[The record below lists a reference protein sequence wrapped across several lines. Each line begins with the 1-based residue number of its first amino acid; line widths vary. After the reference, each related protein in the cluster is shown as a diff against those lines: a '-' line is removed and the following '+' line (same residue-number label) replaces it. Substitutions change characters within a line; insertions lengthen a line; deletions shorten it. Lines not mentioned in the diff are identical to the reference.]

1 VTNAVTPVRQP
12 PSLARALLFLA
23 ATIVVVAGMRLG
35 APILTPVLFALVL
48 SLIFSPIYSWL
59 KRRGLP
65 APLALLI
72 MLVGLSIL
80 FVALFAFLSVSIG
93 KFTGRLA
100 FYTTQLDIRTEE
112 LQSLLESLGVPS
124 IDLRDVVEPGA
135 IVGALGRVLSSL
147 GAFLSDLFLI
157 LMITLFLLGEG
168 PAMLARLRA
177 SVAPDNAQLARLT
190 VVGRGV
196 IRQLGLRAI
205 TNFVIGTGI
214 SVLFWL
220 LGVDFALL
228 WGVLAFFLSFV
239 PYIGLPIAAAPGV
252 LLALAE
258 FGVGRAVV
266 VILGVIV
273 INQLA
278 EYGLDPFLLS
288 RGLQLSPS
296 VVFLSF
302 ALWVWLLGAAG
313 AFLAMPI
320 TLLLAAMFDTFPE
333 TRWLASL
340 MTTRPVADAPTPA
353 WRSSAQD
360 EHQSKG
366 S

>member
-1 VTNAVTPVRQP
+1 VTDAVTPARQP
-12 PSLARALLFLA
+12 PSFVRVMLFLA
-23 ATIVVVAGMRLG
+23 TTIIVLAGMRLG
-35 APILTPVLFALVL
+35 APVVTPTLFALVV
-48 SLIFSPIYSWL
+48 SLIFSPIYAWL

-72 MLVGLSIL
+72 MLVGLGIL

-100 FYTTQLDIRTEE
+100 FYTAQLDLRTDE
-112 LQSLLESLGVPS
+112 LQALLESMGVS
-124 IDLRDVVEPGA
+124 NIDLREVVDPGA
-135 IVGALGRVLSSL
+135 IVGALGSILSGL
-147 GAFLSDLFLI
+147 GSFLSNLFLI

-177 SVAPDNAQLARLT
+177 SAAADNPQFARLYI
-190 VVGRGV
+190 VGRGV

-205 TNFVIGTGI
+205 TNFIIGTGI
-214 SVLFWL
+214 TLLFWL
-220 LGVDFALL
+220 LGVDFPLL

-258 FGVGRAVV
+258 FGVGRAVL
-266 VILGVIV
+266 VILGVVV

-288 RGLQLSPS
+288 RGLQLSPA

-302 ALWVWLLGAAG
+302 TLWAWLLGAPG
-313 AFLAMPI
+313 AFLAVPI

-333 TRWLASL
+333 TRWLAGL
-340 MTTRPVADAPTPA
+340 MTTRPATGAPVPSVEVGRT
-353 WRSSAQD
+353 
-360 EHQSKG
+360 G
-366 S
+366 